1 MINLFQ
7 AQTLSNVLQEK
18 VARYGSLSSDV
29 ILTQHSKA
37 RKGAENRMARYLQT
51 IGDLVTNA
59 D

>member
-1 MINLFQ
+1 M
-7 AQTLSNVLQEK
+7 SNVLQEK